1 MFRQDLHGKL
11 AHMTEVPWKHLPGD
25 PWTQSRFVEI
35 EGVRHQIGQASGEGY
50 NCLLFSLRQC
60 LGVHVDVALVRADLQ
75 KKFPDPCREICSPE
89 GTRCLQHCKKVYA
102 KNYLCDSH
110 CLDAIESIFRHCH
123 ADGKAAVLA
132 LAHNPGAAAS
142 SSAAAPVVFNIRDF
156 CVRVIE
162 LRLNSSSGCVK
173 GPPTATVKLTL
184 ARENGNHF
192 VPVLRCRSPA

>member
-1 MFRQDLHGKL
+1 MLHQDLQGKL
-11 AHMTEVPWKHLPGD
+11 PHMIELPWKHLAGNS
-25 PWTQSRFVEI
+25 WTRALFVEI
-35 EGVRHQIGQASGEGY
+35 EGVRHEIGQASGRGY
-50 NCLLFSLRQC
+50 NCLLFSLQQC
-60 LGVHVDVALVRADLQ
+60 LGVDVNVALVRADLQ

-102 KNYLCDSH
+102 ENYLCDSH
-110 CLDAIESIFRHCH
+110 CL
-123 ADGKAAVLA
+123 VLA